1 MKLTLGIL
9 LGALL
14 MAVGL
19 IIKNLLTKKI
29 K

>member
-14 MAVGL
+14 LAAGL

>member
-14 MAVGL
+14 MAAGL

>member
-9 LGALL
+9 LGALI
-14 MAVGL
+14 MAAGL
-19 IIKNLLTKKI
+19 IIKNLLTKKL